1 MSPTEPT
8 WTADDNRAP
17 LSELMSRE
25 NFPVATRL
33 LPVRHR
39 VHLINVYAFAR
50 LVDDIGDEVLPDR
63 RVEYLDL
70 VEKDLDRIY
79 AGATPEL
86 RPLRALARTI
96 AARDIPAAPFHG
108 LIQANRQ
115 DQTVSRYA
123 TFDELLAYCELS
135 ANPVGHIVL
144 HLFGAAAPERM
155 RLSDRVCT
163 ALQIIEHLQDI
174 GEDYRRGRIYLPG
187 EDMRRFGCVEEDLT
201 AITTPTRLRGLV
213 SFEADRA
220 SRLLTEGE
228 PVARGLPGW
237 GRLAVTGYL
246 AGGRAA
252 LAVLRRGGY
261 DVLGRRLRPGR
272 TRLMTEWLRALGG
285 R

>member
-39 VHLINVYAFAR
+39 VHLINVYGFAR
-50 LVDDIGDEVLPDR
+50 LVDDIGDEAPPER
-63 RVEYLDL
+63 RAEYLDL
-70 VEKDLDRIY
+70 VEKDLDKIY

-96 AARDIPAAPFHG
+96 AARGIPPEPFHG

-123 TFDELLAYCELS
+123 DFDELLAYCELS
-135 ANPVGHIVL
+135 ANPVGRIVL
-144 HLFGAAAPERM
+144 YLFEAATPERI

-163 ALQIIEHLQDI
+163 ALQIIEHLQDV
-174 GEDYRRGRIYLPG
+174 GEDHRKGRIYLPAD
-187 EDMRRFGCVEEDLT
+187 DMRRFGCVEKDLAAT
-201 AITTPTRLRGLV
+201 STSTRLRGLV
-213 SFEADRA
+213 RFEAARA
-220 SRLLTEGE
+220 ARMLTEGA

-237 GRLAVTGYL
+237 ARLAVTGYL
-246 AGGRAA
+246 AGGRSA
-252 LAVLRRGGY
+252 LIALHRGGY
-261 DVLGRRLRPGR
+261 DVLGRRLRPGK